1 MAQAVSLAKAREK
14 AFANPKTISVPA
26 LKKAKPSSLPEL
38 VCTGEEITHDQ
49 IHAWI
54 KEHAGGQ
61 PKNVAVLLMPNV
73 AIEDPKPIPFFSN
86 QTYEKKGVR
95 YLDLMDHLK
104 GVKGETNLAAI
115 WASGARRG
123 TSAKK
128 NAMTWFLLNGGQSRS
143 SKSWGTSFI
152 KLVAA
157 RPPSV
162 VA

>member
-14 AFANPKTISVPA
+14 AFANPKTVSVPT
-26 LKKAKPSSLPEL
+26 LKKATAKLPEL
-38 VCTGEEITHDQ
+38 VCQGEEITHDQ
-49 IHAWI
+49 IHKWI

-95 YLDLMDHLK
+95 YMDLMDHLK

-128 NAMTWFLLNGGQSRS
+128 NAMTWMLLNGGQSRN

-157 RPPSV
+157 QPPGIVS
-162 VA
+162 